1 MGMGG
6 ARRCAAGVVWLALA
20 IAAGCAPG
28 DRKLVAVRHLPID
41 VDSAA
46 TLHVDSHRRFWIG
59 GPGETVVLDTG
70 GAELFRVS
78 TPGAAAPEVVA
89 SAGGAMHLRAGDT
102 LIAVDASTGARSGA
116 RAGFGGVRVRADVR
130 GRYVLQGAASGA
142 VLGFDPT
149 TLEPRWGWPS
159 RGAPTTALAAAPEGD
174 VVWQALELGENAGLL
189 LERDFQ
195 TGRILEAARMFD
207 RVAALEATPA
217 GDLIAVIAGTRRV
230 HVILLR
236 PRGSSMTQVWRS
248 VLDLDGTQAIR
259 MRYAA
264 ATDMLV
270 VFTPGSGAGL
280 RVLDAKAGESWGSIE
295 DAPLDAAF
303 GPDGVLYLLYP
314 RQLLR
319 TRRTS

>member
-6 ARRCAAGVVWLALA
+6 ARRRAVRMLSLALLA
-20 IAAGCAPG
+20 TAGCGPG
-28 DRKLVAVRHLPID
+28 DRKLVTARHLRID
-41 VDSAA
+41 VDSAS
-46 TLHVDSHRRFWIG
+46 TLHVDSDGRFWIG
-59 GPGETVVLDTG
+59 RPGAAVVLGQG

-78 TPGAAAPEVVA
+78 TPGAAAPEFVA
-89 SAGGAMHLRAGDT
+89 SPGGVLYLQAGDT
-102 LIAVDASTGARSGA
+102 LVAVDASTGARRGA
-116 RAGFGGVRVRADVR
+116 RGGFAGVVVRADVR

-142 VLGFDPT
+142 VLGFDPA

-174 VVWQALELGENAGLL
+174 VVWQALEVGENAGLL
-189 LERDFQ
+189 LERDLQ
-195 TGRILEAARMFD
+195 TGRVLEDARMFD
-207 RVAALEATPA
+207 RIAALEPTPA
-217 GDLIAVIAGTRRV
+217 GDLVSVIVGTRRV

-248 VLDLDGTQAIR
+248 ALDLDGSRAVR

-264 ATDMLV
+264 VTGMIA
-270 VFTPGSGAGL
+270 VFTPGSEAGL
-280 RVLDAKAGESWGSIE
+280 RVLDAKAGRSRGFTE

-303 GPDGVLYLLYP
+303 GPDGALYLLYP

-319 TRRTS
+319 VRRTS